1 MSRSL
6 ADGGKSAAIWAQSMP
21 PMSLHVYDAAG
32 RARIASSQLPGGSG
46 KQVFLQTDESD
57 DAEGYAN
64 DIDDDFIARNGR
76 RRTSYTT
83 ASPDTHLPPNGSPR
97 TSPTFSNHPRNQYG
111 EPQSSTPY
119 YVETEVATQDA
130 RPNQEVANETAAALF
145 KTPINTPGD
154 ALHLLL
160 EASGRTESLQR
171 QDTINQG
178 YQALPPASNPQS
190 TGRRRA
196 TRPSSSARQQRREDI
211 DPAITGNPQSQ
222 DGVEMPGVA
231 DALKSWSRLRF
242 VRAGWFTA
250 QEAISYVD

>member
-1 MSRSL
+1 MTDSL
-6 ADGGKSAAIWAQSMP
+6 TGVDPLPTAEGSLRPGPNGQIPKACIAD
-21 PMSLHVYDAAG
+21 LV
-32 RARIASSQLPGGSG
+32 
-46 KQVFLQTDESD
+46 TESE

-83 ASPDTHLPPNGSPR
+83 ASPDTHLPPSGSPR
-97 TSPTFSNHPRNQYG
+97 RSTGSVITPTSPVLNNHPRTHYG
-111 EPQSSTPY
+111 DSQSSIPY
-119 YVETEVATQDA
+119 YVDTKAAIQDV

-171 QDTINQG
+171 QDTINKGHQV
-178 YQALPPASNPQS
+178 PPSSSNRRS

-196 TRPSSSARQQRREDI
+196 TQPSLTASQLRREDI
-211 DPAITGNPQSQ
+211 DPAITGNAQSQ
-222 DGVEMPGVA
+222 DEVEIADVA
-231 DALKSWSRLRF
+231 DAVKAWSRLRF

-250 QEAISYVD
+250 REAIAYVE

>member
-1 MSRSL
+1 MHTDGQIL
-6 ADGGKSAAIWAQSMP
+6 A
-21 PMSLHVYDAAG
+21 
-32 RARIASSQLPGGSG
+32 ARIADQI
-46 KQVFLQTDESD
+46 TESE

-83 ASPDTHLPPNGSPR
+83 ASPDTHLPPSGSPR
-97 TSPTFSNHPRNQYG
+97 RSTASVITPTSPIFNSHPHNQYG
-111 EPQSSTPY
+111 ETQSSTPY
-119 YVETEVATQDA
+119 YVETKGATQDA

-178 YQALPPASNPQS
+178 YQALPPSSDPQS

-196 TRPSSSARQQRREDI
+196 TRPTARQQRREDI
-211 DPAITGNPQSQ
+211 DPAITGNTQSQ
-222 DGVEMPGVA
+222 DGVEASGVA
-231 DALKSWSRLRF
+231 DAIKSWSRLRF

-250 QEAISYVD
+250 REAISYVD